1 MITRRKPRLDYLVY
15 SETGKKLYKGKSE
28 TKMDNLEVK
37 ESKLVGDIKYSL
49 DLFSLK
55 DLESQDEISEGMAVI
70 TELGK
75 VFRHL
80 HVELKS

>member
-1 MITRRKPRLDYLVY
+1 
-15 SETGKKLYKGKSE
+15 
-28 TKMDNLEVK
+28 MDNLEVK
-37 ESKLVGDIKYSL
+37 ESKLVGDIKHNL

-55 DLESQDEISEGMAVI
+55 YLESQDEISEGMAVI

-80 HVELKS
+80 HVELKSNYVMITRRNFLTMLI